1 MQEELLDTHAD
12 ADVRVYAIWFSM
24 FGTEQRDDWPPD
36 ILTDRRVTHWWDE
49 GKAAGRWYMPRI
61 DEMRDTMASGSG
73 GFAGNVLWDSYLV
86 YGPEARWDDSPTGL
100 RRWGRTILR
109 TQEGLREAFA
119 AVLQNDTRSR

>member
-1 MQEELLDTHAD
+1 MQEELLDKHAD

-24 FGTEQRDDWPPD
+24 FGTEQRDDWPAD

-49 GKAAGRWYMPRI
+49 GKAVGRWYMPRI
-61 DEMRDTMASGSG
+61 DQMRDTLAAGSG

-86 YGPEARWDDSPTGL
+86 YGPESRWDESPTGL

-119 AVLQNDTRSR
+119 ELLQNDTRSR

>member
-1 MQEELLDTHAD
+1 
-12 ADVRVYAIWFSM
+12 VYAIWFSM
-24 FGTEQRDDWPPD
+24 FGTEQRDDWPAD

-49 GKAAGRWYMPRI
+49 GKAVGRWYMPRI
-61 DEMRDTMASGSG
+61 GQMRDTLAAGSG

-86 YGPEARWDDSPTGL
+86 YGPEAQWDESPTGL

-119 AVLQNDTRSR
+119 ALLQNDTRSR